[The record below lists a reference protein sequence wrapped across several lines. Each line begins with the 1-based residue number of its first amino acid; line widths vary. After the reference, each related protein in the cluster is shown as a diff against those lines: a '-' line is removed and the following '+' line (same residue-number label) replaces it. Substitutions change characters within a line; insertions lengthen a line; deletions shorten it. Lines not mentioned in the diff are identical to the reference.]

1 MYVYAWNN
9 TYPYSGLGYVAAV
22 VVCVDIP
29 GSFKHRAD
37 RIGDIFKG
45 EIVKKS
51 VLRVP
56 NERTK
61 LFRVV
66 SPVFFISR

>member
-45 EIVKKS
+45 EIAVYIYMKIWEK
-51 VLRVP
+51 VV
-56 NERTK
+56 N
-61 LFRVV
+61 LFFRD
-66 SPVFFISR
+66 FIL